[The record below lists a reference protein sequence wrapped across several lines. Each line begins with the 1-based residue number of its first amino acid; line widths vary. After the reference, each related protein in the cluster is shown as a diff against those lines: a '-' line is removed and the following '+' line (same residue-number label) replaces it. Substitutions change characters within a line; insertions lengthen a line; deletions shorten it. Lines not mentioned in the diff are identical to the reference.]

1 MKITYRMRLAKK
13 YHKAYP

>member
-1 MKITYRMRLAKK
+1 MRLAKK